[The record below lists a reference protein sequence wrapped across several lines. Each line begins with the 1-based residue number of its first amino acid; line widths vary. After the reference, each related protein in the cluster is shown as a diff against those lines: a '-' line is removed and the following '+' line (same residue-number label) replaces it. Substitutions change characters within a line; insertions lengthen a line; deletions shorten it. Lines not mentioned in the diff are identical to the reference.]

1 MRREN
6 ILKIRCNHHITDKME
21 FIPFVFSNNTLWTWI
36 TLSDF
41 SDEEAKVEKL
51 GIKFKLLDVV
61 QNFKKFFTDSVN
73 KVKNTKQNTFKQNNY
88 FGDLSVKFAA
98 HQSVML
104 FCV

>member
-6 ILKIRCNHHITDKME
+6 ILKICCNHYITDKME

-51 GIKFKLLDVV
+51 GIKFKLLDVA
-61 QNFKKFFTDSVN
+61 QNFNKKVFTDSVN
-73 KVKNTKQNTFKQNNY
+73 KVKNAKQNTFQ
-88 FGDLSVKFAA
+88 
-98 HQSVML
+98 
-104 FCV
+104 